1 MSTIH
6 VHCIVRGRV
15 QGVGFRW
22 FTQLTAES
30 LGVNG
35 TVRNCADGT
44 VKADL
49 EGPAD
54 AVSAVIE
61 KLHQGPSMSR
71 VDGIETSQAPVTGI
85 SGFRVT
91 G

>member
-1 MSTIH
+1 MSTVH
-6 VHCIVRGRV
+6 VHVIVRGRV

-22 FTQLTAES
+22 FTQSAAES
-30 LGVNG
+30 LGVAG

-44 VKADL
+44 VKAEL
-49 EGPAD
+49 EGPEEDVDSVVAM
-54 AVSAVIE
+54 
-61 KLHQGPSMSR
+61 LHRGPGMSR
-71 VDGIETSQAPVTGI
+71 VDGVETMPAAVTGM